1 MRLFHVSEEHDI
13 GIFYPRLPSRKD
25 LDPGVGLVWAIS
37 EEKLPNFLT
46 PRNCPRVCFHDH
58 GGASEAD
65 RAQYLEDGRSCV
77 AVEKRWRRQ
86 MENTTLYLYEFD
98 PAAFA
103 LQDECAGYYVAT
115 TPQTPIA
122 RHVITNPLRE
132 LEKRNV
138 HVCFEDELFTLAEAI
153 KKTTLH
159 WSLCRMGY
167 AVRPGEDAAAPADK
181 PAVLMQKI

>member
-1 MRLFHVSEEHDI
+1 MRLFHVSEEGDI
-13 GIFYPRLPSRKD
+13 AVFHPRLPARKD
-25 LDPGVGLVWAIS
+25 LDPNVGLVWAIS

-58 GGASEAD
+58 GGASEKD
-65 RAQYLEDGRSCV
+65 RARYLTDGKSCV

-98 PAAFA
+98 PAPFT

-115 TPQTPIA
+115 TPQTPIM
-122 RHVITNPLRE
+122 RHVITNPLGE
-132 LEKRNV
+132 LQKRNV
-138 HVCFEDELFTLAEAI
+138 QVRFEDELFTLAEAI

-167 AVRPGEDAAAPADK
+167 AVRPDGDEAADRRK
-181 PAVLMQKI
+181 SAVLMQKI